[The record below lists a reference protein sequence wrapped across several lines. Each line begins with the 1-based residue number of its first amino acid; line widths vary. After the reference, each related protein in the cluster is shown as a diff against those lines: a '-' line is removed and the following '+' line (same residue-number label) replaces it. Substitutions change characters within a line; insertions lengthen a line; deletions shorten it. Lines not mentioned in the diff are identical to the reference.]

1 MPRSYCHIT
10 RCIFI
15 LTIFLYAGCNSLP
28 AGHITQVFD
37 EVENCINV
45 QPDSALVML
54 QRIDST
60 ALTGPAVKARY
71 ALLKTMAQD
80 KCFMDITMPGL
91 LDPAVAWYT
100 KFGSAD
106 EKLKVQHYQGRIQQ
120 DLGNQKAA
128 IVAYS
133 RAEKY
138 VDRARD
144 KHAVGVL
151 YAAIGSVYNSVYNR
165 EQELLYKE
173 KASAVFK
180 QADDPMYGSS
190 LGSLALAYQNKKEWA
205 RADSL
210 YRIGIAASEAY
221 PQAQKSYIFEYARM
235 KLIQPEKDPEGAL
248 ELLNRGRETSGG
260 LSPRDAGAYAYAAE
274 LVGDKRVADALLPQL
289 QEIFGDARVYALM
302 WISRI
307 ALARG
312 DYEQALKS
320 WTEAYNLNSANQEAV
335 LTESVTKALQEEAAR
350 ETAQTRS
357 RLHAIGFGV
366 CFLILACLCL
376 ALWQSRKKYM
386 IELEYASLVNLREH
400 LQEELNKKE
409 LILQE
414 IRTEK
419 AAQSQMISNQQAQI
433 LEMEERVAR
442 ERETYTR
449 ERVAR
454 LRQLGELRSTFWWRE
469 HGGMRESEAILK
481 IKEEIAFVY
490 QTDNDGRMLIRQLDK
505 ELDGA
510 ISSLRTKLHLRGKPR
525 EVLFLCCCILD
536 LEPEMIAEIMDTTK
550 ANVYEKR
557 SRLRLRIRELGDPLL
572 SVLVEKGYQ
581 SGR

>member
-1 MPRSYCHIT
+1 MSRSCRHIT
-10 RCIFI
+10 RCIII
-15 LTIFLYAGCNSLP
+15 LTTLLHAGCKSLP
-28 AGHITQVFD
+28 AGRVTQALD
-37 EVENCINV
+37 EVESCINV

-71 ALLKTMAQD
+71 ALLKTMALD
-80 KCFMDITMPGL
+80 KSFMDITMPGL
-91 LDPAVAWYT
+91 LDPAVSWYA

-106 EKLKVQHYQGRIQQ
+106 EKLKIHHYQGRIQQ
-120 DLGNQKAA
+120 DLGNQRVA
-128 IVAYS
+128 IVEYA
-133 RAEKY
+133 RAEEY
-138 VDRARD
+138 VDKARD

-151 YAAIGSVYNSVYNR
+151 YAAIGSVYNAVYNWD
-165 EQELLYKE
+165 QELLYKE

-205 RADSL
+205 LADSL

-260 LSPRDAGAYAYAAE
+260 LSLRDAGAYAYAAE
-274 LVGDKRVADALLPQL
+274 LVGDRRVTDALLPQL
-289 QEIFGDARVYALM
+289 QAVSGDARIYALM

-312 DYEQALKS
+312 DYEQAFKS
-320 WTEAYNLNSANQEAV
+320 RTEAYYLEATNLEAT

-350 ETAQTRS
+350 ETAQTRT
-357 RLHAIGFGV
+357 RLHAIGFGA
-366 CFLILACLCL
+366 CFLVLACLCL
-376 ALWQSRKKYM
+376 VLWQSRRKYM
-386 IELEYASLVNLREH
+386 IEAECARLVNLWEH
-400 LQEELNKKE
+400 LQEELNKRE
-409 LILQE
+409 QTLQE
-414 IRTEK
+414 IKTEK
-419 AAQSQMISNQQAQI
+419 AAQSQQISDQEARI
-433 LEMEERVAR
+433 VEMEERVA
-442 ERETYTR
+442 R

-510 ISSLRTKLHLRGKPR
+510 ISSLRTKLHLRGKPQ

-536 LEPEMIAEIMDTTK
+536 LEPEMISEIMGTTK

-557 SRLRLRIRELGDPLL
+557 SRLRARIRALGDPLL
-572 SVLVEKGYQ
+572 SVLVEK
-581 SGR
+581 S

>member
-1 MPRSYCHIT
+1 MPRSCRHIT
-10 RCIFI
+10 RCIII
-15 LTIFLYAGCNSLP
+15 LTILLHAGCKSLP
-28 AGHITQVFD
+28 AGRVTQALE
-37 EVENCINV
+37 EVESCINV

-60 ALTGPAVKARY
+60 ALTGPALKARY
-71 ALLKTMAQD
+71 ALLKTMALD

-91 LDPAVAWYT
+91 LDPAVSWYT

-106 EKLKVQHYQGRIQQ
+106 EKLKIHHYQGRIQQ
-120 DLGNQKAA
+120 DLGNQRVA
-128 IVAYS
+128 IVEYA
-133 RAEKY
+133 RAEEY
-138 VDRARD
+138 VDKARD

-151 YAAIGSVYNSVYNR
+151 YAAIGSVYNAVYNWD
-165 EQELLYKE
+165 QELLYKE

-248 ELLNRGRETSGG
+248 ELLSRGRETSGG

-274 LVGDKRVADALLPQL
+274 LVGNRRVADALLPQL
-289 QEIFGDARVYALM
+289 QEISGDARIYALM

-312 DYEQALKS
+312 DYEQAFKS
-320 WTEAYNLNSANQEAV
+320 RTEAYYLEATNLEAT

-350 ETAQTRS
+350 ETAQTRT
-357 RLHAIGFGV
+357 RLHAIGFGAS
-366 CFLILACLCL
+366 FMILACLCL
-376 ALWQSRKKYM
+376 VLWQSRKKYM
-386 IELEYASLVNLREH
+386 IEAECARLVNLREH
-400 LQEELNKKE
+400 LQEELNIRE
-409 LILQE
+409 QSLQE

-419 AAQSQMISNQQAQI
+419 AAQSQQILDQQARI

-442 ERETYTR
+442 EREIYTR

-490 QTDNDGRMLIRQLDK
+490 QTDNDGTAIIRQLDK

-510 ISSLRTKLHLRGKPR
+510 VSSLRTKLHLRGKPQ

-536 LEPEMIAEIMDTTK
+536 LEPEMISEIMGTTK

-557 SRLRLRIRELGDPLL
+557 SRLRARIRALGDPLL
-572 SVLVEKGYQ
+572 SVLVEK
-581 SGR
+581 S

>member
-1 MPRSYCHIT
+1 MSRSCRHIT
-10 RCIFI
+10 RCIII
-15 LTIFLYAGCNSLP
+15 LATLLHVGCKSLP
-28 AGHITQVFD
+28 AGRVTQALD

-71 ALLKTMAQD
+71 ALLKTMALD

-91 LDPAVAWYT
+91 LDPAVSWYA

-106 EKLKVQHYQGRIQQ
+106 EKLKIHHYQGRIQQ
-120 DLGNQKAA
+120 DLGNQRVA
-128 IVAYS
+128 IVEYA
-133 RAEKY
+133 RAEEY
-138 VDRARD
+138 VDKARD

-151 YAAIGSVYNSVYNR
+151 YAAIGSVYNAVYNWD
-165 EQELLYKE
+165 QELLYKE

-205 RADSL
+205 LADSL

-248 ELLNRGRETSGG
+248 ELLNRGRETSGS

-274 LVGDKRVADALLPQL
+274 LVGDRRVADALLPQL
-289 QEIFGDARVYALM
+289 QAVSGDARIYALM

-312 DYEQALKS
+312 DYEQAFKS
-320 WTEAYNLNSANQEAV
+320 RTEAYYLESTNLEAT

-357 RLHAIGFGV
+357 RLHAIGLGA
-366 CFLILACLCL
+366 CFLVLACLCL
-376 ALWQSRKKYM
+376 VLWQSRKKYM
-386 IELEYASLVNLREH
+386 IEAECARLVNLWEH
-400 LQEELNKKE
+400 LQEELNKRE
-409 LILQE
+409 QTLQE
-414 IRTEK
+414 IKTEK
-419 AAQSQMISNQQAQI
+419 AAQSQQISDQEARI
-433 LEMEERVAR
+433 VEMEERVA
-442 ERETYTR
+442 R

-510 ISSLRTKLHLRGKPR
+510 ISSLRTKLHLRGKPQ

-536 LEPEMIAEIMDTTK
+536 LEPEMISEIMGTTK

-557 SRLRLRIRELGDPLL
+557 SRLRARIRALGDPLL
-572 SVLVEKGYQ
+572 SVLVEK
-581 SGR
+581 S